1 MHPLRPPRPARGP
14 APPVAAGCPR
24 TAAASPPR
32 LGVALLRVSVADD
45 PAAAAARR
53 EARRA
58 GGVAVLRA
66 DPRVR
71 RAVLEAARWAHPHV
85 LVARGLAVHA
95 TLADAVLGAE
105 VLGTDGAAVRAGLAA
120 AVPPLVAAHHERRR
134 RSPALRARHDPVG
147 RTAQR
152 TLRAECGATPS
163 SRLEPPLDALDQRGG
178 LDELQGMYDRLHLA
192 ASDLF
197 SPPTLGERCDGPKGL
212 RVRLFFQDRLEIPIE
227 PRELEGE
234 VLLGHRPPRHRM
246 HGPPRLAALRRAI
259 PYGYRQLD
267 VLRIAGDS
275 RRRDQSQREPGG
287 ASANR
292 FDQLGQEGAAE
303 HRDLGV
309 RVALEGVERERH
321 PQRCAVP
328 EKRALGWGQAE
339 LRMIGAACGL
349 FHAGE
354 PAIALEQR
362 PDLSIGERIGVAYRL
377 RRRQGCLTA
386 PGAPRLALRLAAFH
400 VVSRLLALFTRPRPG
415 CRPTPAAGGPRGPR
429 A

>member
-1 MHPLRPPRPARGP
+1 MPGAGRLPIDHALRPMDGADRFAAGRALHHFVHADRLAGP
-14 APPVAAGCPR
+14 ALAVAQACGAQTTTSLR
-24 TAAASPPR
+24 R

-178 LDELQGMYDRLHLA
+178 LDELQGMYDRPPGLGTLPPGRRPPWRQPTGRTRRFRPPPPPRRPRRAAPRARPAAPPDARPA
-192 ASDLF
+192 ASRRA
-197 SPPTLGERCDGPKGL
+197 SPCHPV
-212 RVRLFFQDRLEIPIE
+212 RVSSAR
-227 PRELEGE
+227 
-234 VLLGHRPPRHRM
+234 RPPDRGRLPAARSVPARA
-246 HGPPRLAALRRAI
+246 GRRERESLRSAGTGRGCRAPRSRRPGRARARRARTPPAALRGPGKTGARV
-259 PYGYRQLD
+259 G
-267 VLRIAGDS
+267 AG
-275 RRRDQSQREPGG
+275 
-287 ASANR
+287 
-292 FDQLGQEGAAE
+292 
-303 HRDLGV
+303 
-309 RVALEGVERERH
+309 
-321 PQRCAVP
+321 
-328 EKRALGWGQAE
+328 
-339 LRMIGAACGL
+339 
-349 FHAGE
+349 
-354 PAIALEQR
+354 
-362 PDLSIGERIGVAYRL
+362 
-377 RRRQGCLTA
+377 
-386 PGAPRLALRLAAFH
+386 
-400 VVSRLLALFTRPRPG
+400 
-415 CRPTPAAGGPRGPR
+415 
-429 A
+429 

>member
-1 MHPLRPPRPARGP
+1 MPGAVRLPIDHALRPMDGADRFAAGRALLHFVHADRLAGP
-14 APPVAAGCPR
+14 ALAVAQACR
-24 TAAASPPR
+24 AQTTTSLRR

-95 TLADAVLGAE
+95 TLDDAVLGAE
-105 VLGTDGAAVRAGLAA
+105 VLGTDGAAVRAGLSP
-120 AVPPLVAAHHERRR
+120 AVPPRGAAHHERRR

-197 SPPTLGERCDGPKGL
+197 SPPTLGERGDGPKGL

-234 VLLGHRPPRHRM
+234 VLLGHRPPRRDPL
-246 HGPPRLAALRRAI
+246 GRLLLEMAQQEADHIGGLTRRN
-259 PYGYRQLD
+259 RCR
-267 VLRIAGDS
+267 VS
-275 RRRDQSQREPGG
+275 RDG
-287 ASANR
+287 
-292 FDQLGQEGAAE
+292 
-303 HRDLGV
+303 
-309 RVALEGVERERH
+309 
-321 PQRCAVP
+321 
-328 EKRALGWGQAE
+328 
-339 LRMIGAACGL
+339 
-349 FHAGE
+349 
-354 PAIALEQR
+354 
-362 PDLSIGERIGVAYRL
+362 RL
-377 RRRQGCLTA
+377 RGVNPTGPQVSERSRQVVA
-386 PGAPRLALRLAAFH
+386 HPGP
-400 VVSRLLALFTRPRPG
+400 SR
-415 CRPTPAAGGPRGPR
+415 
-429 A
+429 